1 MTVREAIE
9 VRKSVR
15 TYKKEAVDS
24 EIMAR
29 LREMCR
35 ESRQCLPG
43 QQARIVVIERGLEGC
58 VGTYGIISGAQC
70 CLALVYRDVDGL
82 SAVNAGMVMENIVL
96 WLTQQGQG
104 TCWLGGTFYRGDV
117 AAAAATA
124 SDERIA
130 AIVVLG
136 VAAERERLVSRV
148 MQKFAHSRQRR
159 PFDELFDIGN
169 NRQWAPALE
178 LMRLAPSAL
187 NGQPWRAVAEGNA
200 IHFFCTKPEG
210 LGLLDTGIGL
220 AHFAAGTDKP
230 GKWETVGNAA
240 SIRPEWR
247 YVISFLAE

>member
-9 VRKSVR
+9 TRQSVR

-35 ESRQCLPG
+35 EPRQCLPG
-43 QQARIVVIERGLEGC
+43 QQARIVVIERGLEGR

-104 TCWLGGTFYRGDV
+104 TCWLGGTFSRSDV
-117 AAAAATA
+117 TAAASPAP
-124 SDERIA
+124 DERIA

-136 VAAERERLVSRV
+136 IAADRERLVARV
-148 MQKFAHSRQRR
+148 MRKFARSRRR
-159 PFDELFDIGN
+159 RAFDDLFDIGD
-169 NRQWAPALE
+169 NRQWSPALE

-230 GKWETVGNAA
+230 GVWETVGNAA

>member
-35 ESRQCLPG
+35 EPRQCLPG
-43 QQARIVVIERGLEGC
+43 QQARIVVIERGLEGR

-70 CLALVYRDVDGL
+70 CLALVYRDIDDL
-82 SAVNAGMVMENIVL
+82 AAVNAGMVMENIVL
-96 WLTQQGQG
+96 WLTQQGLG
-104 TCWLGGTFYRGDV
+104 TCWLGGPVSRDDV
-117 AAAAATA
+117 SSAASPAP
-124 SDERIA
+124 DERIA

-136 VAAERERLVSRV
+136 IADDRERLVARLMQTLARSR
-148 MQKFAHSRQRR
+148 KRR
-159 PFDELFDIGN
+159 AFDDLFDIGD
-169 NRQWAPALE
+169 NRQWSPALG

-200 IHFFCTKPEG
+200 IHFFSTKPDG
-210 LGLLDTGIGL
+210 SGLLDMGIGL
-220 AHFAAGTDKP
+220 AHFAAGNDKP
-230 GKWETVGNAA
+230 GEWKIIDSAA
-240 SIRPEWR
+240 ALRPEWH
-247 YVISFLAE
+247 YVISFLAD